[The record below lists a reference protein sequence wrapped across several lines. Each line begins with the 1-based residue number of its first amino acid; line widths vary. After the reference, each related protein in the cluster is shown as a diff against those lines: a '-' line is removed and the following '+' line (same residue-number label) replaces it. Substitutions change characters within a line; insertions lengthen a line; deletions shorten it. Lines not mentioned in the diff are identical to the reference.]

1 MADTIGIVLAEV
13 LKGKREIAR
22 DTIRSPPY
30 QTGPSM
36 HGNANL
42 SLRFFDMIRTIHI
55 IFYDLNFYDQ

>member
-1 MADTIGIVLAEV
+1 
-13 LKGKREIAR
+13 
-22 DTIRSPPY
+22 
-30 QTGPSM
+30 M